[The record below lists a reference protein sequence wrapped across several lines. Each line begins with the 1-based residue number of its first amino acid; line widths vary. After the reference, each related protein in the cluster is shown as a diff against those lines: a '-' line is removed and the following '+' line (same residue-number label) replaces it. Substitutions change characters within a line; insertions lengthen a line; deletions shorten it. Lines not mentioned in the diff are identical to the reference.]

1 MVINKFKMRHDVM
14 HFNLSG
20 MGCSA
25 GLIAIDLAVKMLQLH
40 NNQYAL
46 VVSTENITQNW
57 YFGNNRSMLLPNCL
71 FRMGCSAVVLSN
83 KWWDSWH
90 AKYQL
95 YCPVIRTMTG
105 GKNDAA
111 YNCIYQ
117 MEDEHGQKARNCT
130 ACGHF
135 VPLRACAA
143 CTSKQC
149 CLTARVACHEGLPA
163 AQRPGA
169 CRE

>member
-1 MVINKFKMRHDVM
+1 MIINKFRMRHDVM

-25 GLIAIDLAVKMLQLH
+25 GLIAMDLAVKMLQLH
-40 NNQYAL
+40 SNQYAL

-71 FRMGCSAVVLSN
+71 FRMGCSAVVMSN
-83 KWWDSWH
+83 KWQDSWH

-95 YCPVIRTMTG
+95 YCPIIRTMTG

-111 YNCIYQ
+111 YNCIFQ
-117 MEDEHGQKARNCT
+117 MEDEHGEKARPMCLHEAAQAPPAISHAVADAACI
-130 ACGHF
+130 ACGTRGSGYH
-135 VPLRACAA
+135 VL
-143 CTSKQC
+143 
-149 CLTARVACHEGLPA
+149 
-163 AQRPGA
+163 AQA
-169 CRE
+169 LLV